1 MIFMLALNILA
12 TECQTS
18 YKFDK
23 TQAYHWWPY
32 KTNAER
38 KLCIE
43 KYTISGGNLH
53 NNVQETFHG
62 LRISLKIPY
71 AVTLDVSFFCL

>member
-1 MIFMLALNILA
+1 MMIFMLALNILA

-32 KTNAER
+32 KTNAEG
-38 KLCIE
+38 KL
-43 KYTISGGNLH
+43 
-53 NNVQETFHG
+53 
-62 LRISLKIPY
+62 
-71 AVTLDVSFFCL
+71 